1 VYEQPE
7 LLEAARQDLAGCP
20 DLADYSQLQ
29 RMEVQHAQG

>member
-7 LLEAARQDLAGCP
+7 LLEAARHDLAGCS

-29 RMEVQHAQG
+29 QMEVQHA